1 MLPGSPQVPRRVG
14 AGWPAV
20 AGGLAMDHVV
30 PTAARS
36 PGWGQG
42 ADSLAL
48 MAIRAFPALLG
59 PQRRLLAQGAGWAL
73 LSGRLCG
80 ALAHGGSVEGEAG
93 VLGRK
98 WGLWWTGARRRP

>member
-1 MLPGSPQVPRRVG
+1 
-14 AGWPAV
+14 
-20 AGGLAMDHVV
+20 MDHVV

-98 WGLWWTGARRRP
+98 WGLWWTGAQRRP